1 MVGPRGV
8 VGALG
13 AGAGGSDRK
22 GLRKEACYTVSNL
35 VAGSRQQLK
44 VPPPPAAA
52 AAAVPPPRVERRRHR
67 ASGYAPRWNGGC
79 SGCSRRRGLARR
91 QRQAMVGDGRYGRGG
106 GWPGGGLWGC
116 GAATRTL

>member
-44 VPPPPAAA
+44 VPPPPPPPPPPFRRRAWSGAGIA
-52 AAAVPPPRVERRRHR
+52 QVATRRGGTAAVP
-67 ASGYAPRWNGGC
+67 
-79 SGCSRRRGLARR
+79 
-91 QRQAMVGDGRYGRGG
+91 
-106 GWPGGGLWGC
+106 
-116 GAATRTL
+116 GAAGGVG